1 MEKTELGWGG
11 ILLRLL
17 GALILVY
24 ATYNPEGISY
34 FHWAIM
40 PVTKVPVTTFSA
52 INPVKVLAGV
62 GLLIVWLVYL
72 QATNR
77 SLGLRGAVLTA
88 ALLGSIIWVLIYW
101 NVFTPR
107 GSRAIAHIVLIVM
120 AVVLTIG
127 MSWSHLTRRLSGQV
141 DTDEIGER

>member
-1 MEKTELGWGG
+1 MEKTELGWAG
-11 ILLRLL
+11 IFLRFL
-17 GALILVY
+17 GALVLVY
-24 ATYNPEGISY
+24 TTYNPEGLSF
-34 FHWAIM
+34 FHWAIL
-40 PVTKVPVTTFSA
+40 PVTKVPVTTLSA
-52 INPVKVLAGV
+52 INPLKVLAGV

-77 SLGLRGAVLTA
+77 SLGMRGAILTA

-107 GSRAIAHIVLIVM
+107 GSRAIAHIVLIVL

-127 MSWSHLTRRLSGQV
+127 ITWSHITRRLSGQI
-141 DTDEIGER
+141 DTDEIAER